1 MSADALPAAE
11 AQGAA
16 DRQGGLHSLVEVAA
30 AANPTAVALVDG
42 EEEIS
47 YQELDRRSAA
57 LAAHLRQRGVGVE
70 SLVGV
75 CMQRGTDLVV
85 ALLGILRAG
94 AAYVPLDPEY
104 PRDRIDFIVDDSA
117 LGIVV
122 TDVTSAALVDGAD
135 TLLLAELAGVASDQP
150 AERVTTHPGQ
160 LAYLIYTS
168 GSTGRPK
175 AVAITHGNATAML
188 AWAARWWDEE
198 DLSGVLASTSVCF
211 DLSVYE
217 IFLPLAYGGTVILAP
232 DALALPELPAR
243 ERVRLVNTVPSAM
256 NQLVRGGLLPET
268 VRTVNLA
275 GEPLT
280 RRLADQVYTLSHV
293 QRLWNLYGPSED
305 TTYSTFALVARAGD
319 TEPSIGRPI
328 DGTDSWVLDEELQP
342 VDDGEVGELYLSGA
356 GVARGYLRRPGL
368 TADRFLPDPFSG
380 ESGARMYRT
389 GDLVRR
395 HRGELMFLG
404 RSDHQVKVRGH
415 RIELGEVDAVLVR
428 HPAVA
433 AAVTVSDLDAADEA
447 RLVSYLVPAGEESP
461 GVAAGVDVADLRLWL
476 GERLPTYAV
485 PAVLMTLPALPRTP
499 NGKVDRAALPA
510 PQLER
515 DQSGARY
522 VPPVTALEQE
532 LAQIWMDLLGVDQVG
547 LVDRFDD
554 LGGHSLLALRML
566 GRIEAQLS
574 TSVPL
579 AGFLATPTLG
589 ALADL
594 VESHRGSLT
603 GTPLRRGVGT
613 SPGPLSPV
621 QEDFWF
627 SEQFVTASSMYT
639 VPLRFRVR
647 GRIDADRLAEALSGV
662 VGRHE
667 ALRTAYTETAGQVVA
682 TVIEPYPVDVSVVD
696 LRQLSAP
703 ARDGAAQRSRAEA
716 ACAHIDVSTGRLLRA
731 VLIQQ
736 SDDEAELVLT
746 AHHIGFDGYSTGV
759 LTTELGRHLSGHAA
773 TIEPPMIQGRDYAAW
788 RSGAAPAQRQDS
800 TDFWREELDGA
811 DLLLELPADAPRPAV
826 LSFRGCRVTRPLDAE
841 LLDDARQLGRRNG
854 ASLFATLLAGLDV
867 LVHQLTGRTDFVI
880 GAQTA
885 DRMASELRDHIGLC
899 INTLPVRARC
909 DGDPTFGELLVRTR
923 DTVYAAL
930 AHQEMSY
937 VDIIRALNVPRSLQ
951 HTNLVQVM
959 IAVQNYAVP
968 PVVTPDLTL
977 EHLPELDNGTS
988 KVDLTLFVEFTAE
1001 GPVLAAEWSADLFTA
1016 GTIGSWLDHYV
1027 AILSDALSRPGRSIA
1042 ELGMTSAV
1050 RRLRSASLGGVA
1062 TWEDTAPLHVLLART
1077 AAEHPD
1083 QIAVTDGTEQL
1094 TYSELLAAAHR
1105 LAHRLRGLGVG
1116 PESLVGICVDRHP
1129 RMVVGLLAILAAGG
1143 AYLPLDPDFPADRI
1157 DFMLRDSG
1165 AVLLLS
1171 ESHLLAGLPEHRP
1184 EVVLLDAD
1192 GCAGQ
1197 PDTAPDVQVTPDQL
1211 AYVLYTSGSTG
1222 RPKGVEITHA
1232 SMVNFLLAMQRSP
1245 GLDSDDRV
1253 AALTT
1258 LSFDI
1263 AGLELWLPLLVGAR
1277 IVVMDRQTASDGALL
1292 ARQLEVHEV
1301 SVLQATPMTWRLLL
1315 AAGWAGRS
1323 TLRAWCGGE
1332 ALPADLAEE
1341 LGKRVAELWNLY
1353 GPTEATIWTSIQRVD
1368 GAPGRGAVPIGR
1380 PIPNTSAW
1388 LLDGRLRPVPW
1399 GANGELCLGGAGV
1412 ARGYRHR
1419 PGLTAD
1425 RFVPDPFGPPGSR
1438 LYRTGDRARFHD
1450 DGTLEFLGRDDDQI
1464 KLRGFRIELGEVES
1478 VLRSLPGVAAA
1489 ASAVWGAD
1497 ATDQRL
1503 VAYVVPAD
1511 QATVDPNQLRTA
1523 AQRFLPDHM
1532 LPSQIELLDALPL
1545 TANRKLDRLALP
1557 EPDRGVGAIGTLP
1570 RDPFEEIVA
1579 EVWCEVLG
1587 VEQVT
1592 VDADFFALGGHS
1604 LLATRVVSRLGQRF
1618 ELPVAV
1624 RLVFEAPTVEGQA
1637 RRIEADLMASLGEGD
1652 A

>member
-1 MSADALPAAE
+1 M
-11 AQGAA
+11 
-16 DRQGGLHSLVEVAA
+16 
-30 AANPTAVALVDG
+30 
-42 EEEIS
+42 
-47 YQELDRRSAA
+47 
-57 LAAHLRQRGVGVE
+57 
-70 SLVGV
+70 
-75 CMQRGTDLVV
+75 
-85 ALLGILRAG
+85 
-94 AAYVPLDPEY
+94 
-104 PRDRIDFIVDDSA
+104 
-117 LGIVV
+117 
-122 TDVTSAALVDGAD
+122 
-135 TLLLAELAGVASDQP
+135 
-150 AERVTTHPGQ
+150 
-160 LAYLIYTS
+160 
-168 GSTGRPK
+168 
-175 AVAITHGNATAML
+175 
-188 AWAARWWDEE
+188 
-198 DLSGVLASTSVCF
+198 
-211 DLSVYE
+211 
-217 IFLPLAYGGTVILAP
+217 
-232 DALALPELPAR
+232 
-243 ERVRLVNTVPSAM
+243 
-256 NQLVRGGLLPET
+256 
-268 VRTVNLA
+268 
-275 GEPLT
+275 
-280 RRLADQVYTLSHV
+280 
-293 QRLWNLYGPSED
+293 
-305 TTYSTFALVARAGD
+305 
-319 TEPSIGRPI
+319 
-328 DGTDSWVLDEELQP
+328 
-342 VDDGEVGELYLSGA
+342 
-356 GVARGYLRRPGL
+356 
-368 TADRFLPDPFSG
+368 
-380 ESGARMYRT
+380 
-389 GDLVRR
+389 
-395 HRGELMFLG
+395 
-404 RSDHQVKVRGH
+404 
-415 RIELGEVDAVLVR
+415 
-428 HPAVA
+428 
-433 AAVTVSDLDAADEA
+433 
-447 RLVSYLVPAGEESP
+447 
-461 GVAAGVDVADLRLWL
+461 
-476 GERLPTYAV
+476 PTYAV

-532 LAQIWMDLLGVDQVG
+532 LAKIWMDLLGVDQVG

-968 PVVTPDLTL
+968 PVATPDLTL

-1192 GCAGQ
+1192 GCADQ

-1222 RPKGVEITHA
+1222 RPKGWRSRTRRWSTFSWRCSAPRSRLRRQGRGADHA
-1232 SMVNFLLAMQRSP
+1232 VLRHRRPGTLAAPAGGRPHRGDGPSDRLRRRAARSAT
-1245 GLDSDDRV
+1245 R
-1253 AALTT
+1253 
-1258 LSFDI
+1258 
-1263 AGLELWLPLLVGAR
+1263 GAR
-1277 IVVMDRQTASDGALL
+1277 GQRPAGHPDDLAAAAGRRMGRAVHAAGVVRRRGAPSRSRRGTRQTGGGAL
-1292 ARQLEVHEV
+1292 E
-1301 SVLQATPMTWRLLL
+1301 P
-1315 AAGWAGRS
+1315 
-1323 TLRAWCGGE
+1323 LRAHRGDDLDE
-1332 ALPADLAEE
+1332 YPAS
-1341 LGKRVAELWNLY
+1341 R
-1353 GPTEATIWTSIQRVD
+1353 R
-1368 GAPGRGAVPIGR
+1368 GARPGAVPIGR